1 MAKKVRVSAKQAQEK
16 HARRLGAALE
26 DMRAGVERVDEA
38 PGKRAAAK
46 QGKLRANIIAAID
59 DGTWA
64 RRTASVSLEDWKS
77 AMIDKGINRVT
88 SGVEAASGKVE
99 SFFDEL
105 FAYENTVM
113 GKIDAMA
120 DLTLEDSVNR
130 SSTWIREMSKFRRK

>member
-26 DMRAGVERVDEA
+26 DMRGGVERVDEA

-46 QGKLRANIIAAID
+46 QSKMRANIIAAID

-64 RRTASVSLEDWKS
+64 RRTAGVSLEDWKS
-77 AMIDKGINRVT
+77 AMVEKGIGRVT
-88 SGVEAASGKVE
+88 SGLEAASGKVE

-105 FAYENTVM
+105 FAYENGVM
-113 GKIDAMA
+113 GKVDAMP
-120 DLTLEDSVNR
+120 DLTLEDAVSR
-130 SSTWIREMSKFRRK
+130 ASTWIREMSKFKRK